1 MTFKIRLAV
10 VLAALSLAVL
20 PVSATVHGSTGTHKA
35 HGKVA
40 HVKIISDPNTVGAY
54 KPKTI
59 TVHLG
64 QRIVFSNAS
73 NAIHTVT
80 ADKGK
85 AFDSGN
91 IATGKSWTFT
101 AKHVGV
107 FAYHCVYHR
116 SCMARSWSSAEPPL
130 MLSHTPW
137 PSARRIGHRLV
148 SGTLRCL

>member
-1 MTFKIRLAV
+1 MKLKIRLAL

-20 PVSATVHGSTGTHKA
+20 PAYATVHGSTVTGKA
-35 HGKVA
+35 QGKVA
-40 HVKIISDPNTVGAY
+40 HVKIITDPNAVGAY

-64 QRIVFSNAS
+64 QRIVFSNVS
-73 NAIHTVT
+73 NAVHTVT

-91 IATGKSWTFT
+91 IATSKSWTFT

-107 FAYHCVYHR
+107 FAYHCVYH
-116 SCMARSWSSAEPPL
+116 AL
-130 MLSHTPW
+130 MHGKIVVK
-137 PSARRIGHRLV
+137 R
-148 SGTLRCL
+148 

>member
-1 MTFKIRLAV
+1 MKFMGRLAL

-20 PVSATVHGSTGTHKA
+20 PAYATVHGSTGTHKA
-35 HGKVA
+35 QGKTA
-40 HVKIISDPNTVGAY
+40 HVKIVTDPNTVGAY
-54 KPKTI
+54 KPKSI

-73 NAIHTVT
+73 NAVHTVT

-107 FAYHCVYHR
+107 FTYHCVYH
-116 SCMARSWSSAEPPL
+116 PL
-130 MLSHTPW
+130 MHGKIIVKL
-137 PSARRIGHRLV
+137 
-148 SGTLRCL
+148 

>member
-1 MTFKIRLAV
+1 MNVTPRLAL
-10 VLAALSLAVL
+10 VLAAVTLTAFPTYTS
-20 PVSATVHGSTGTHKA
+20 VHGATGSSKA
-35 HGKVA
+35 KGKVTQ
-40 HVKIISDPNTVGAY
+40 VKIVSDPNTVGSY

-80 ADKGK
+80 ADNGK

-107 FAYHCVYHR
+107 FAYHCVYH
-116 SCMARSWSSAEPPL
+116 AL
-130 MLSHTPW
+130 MHGKIVVK
-137 PSARRIGHRLV
+137 R
-148 SGTLRCL
+148 